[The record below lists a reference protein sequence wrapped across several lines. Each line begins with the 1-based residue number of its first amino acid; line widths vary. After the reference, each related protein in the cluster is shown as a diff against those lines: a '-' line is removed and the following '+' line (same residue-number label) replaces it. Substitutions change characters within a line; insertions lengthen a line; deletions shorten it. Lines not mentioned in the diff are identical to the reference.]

1 MPVLWKGLLDVKF
14 VPKSQREAFRKSN
27 WLGSMFDNIDTQ
39 FHNQILRK
47 FKNFRDLRL
56 SGAMGDQKLPIAAT
70 DCAAALFHFREH
82 IPAEHR
88 LSRNGV
94 SSRCPDYK
102 LIADV
107 TNAVKHG
114 EITREPSDG
123 PTLLNTSADIF
134 ELGIIINFDCEE
146 EPYSH
151 SEVVVCVDCTD
162 GQRRCL
168 DEAIVNV
175 VNFWGHELER
185 LGFRSFKSFEQL
197 PFPGTTYIKRSEA
210 RSLQI
215 GITQGLA
222 YTSKWQFMKWDY
234 EAGIARPV
242 NLTGADVRFKMY
254 RPKYSLDIKINIPS
268 VEDEYVHTVELS
280 DEDSRQYMSL
290 QTEAEKE
297 AFHIG
302 LANERKTEI
311 EEGLAAFIEQRSG
324 NPNQ

>member
-1 MPVLWKGLLDVKF
+1 M
-14 VPKSQREAFRKSN
+14 
-27 WLGSMFDNIDTQ
+27 
-39 FHNQILRK
+39 
-47 FKNFRDLRL
+47 RL

-88 LSRNGV
+88 LSRSSI

-123 PTLLNTSADIF
+123 PALLNTSADIY
-134 ELGIIINFDCEE
+134 ELGIIIDFDGEE

-185 LGFRSFKSFEQL
+185 LVVRSFKSFEQL
-197 PFPGTTYIKRSEA
+197 PFPGTTYIERSVA
-210 RSLQI
+210 GSTQI
-215 GITQGLA
+215 GITQGLT
-222 YTSKWQFMKWDY
+222 YQSKWQLMKWDY

-242 NLTGADVRFKMY
+242 DLTGADVRFSIY
-254 RPKYSLDIKINIPS
+254 RPKHSLDIKINIPS
-268 VEDEYVHTVELS
+268 VEGEYVHSVELS
-280 DEDSRQYMSL
+280 DEESQQYLSL
-290 QTEAEKE
+290 ETEVEKE
-297 AFHIG
+297 AFHIS
-302 LANERKTEI
+302 LANERKAEI
-311 EEGLAAFIEQRSG
+311 EKGLAAFVKRCSG
-324 NPNQ
+324 NPN

>member
-1 MPVLWKGLLDVKF
+1 
-14 VPKSQREAFRKSN
+14 
-27 WLGSMFDNIDTQ
+27 MFDNINTQ

-47 FKNFRDLRL
+47 FKYFRDLRL
-56 SGAMGDQKLPIAAT
+56 SGAMGDKKLPIAAT

-82 IPAEHR
+82 IPAEHK
-88 LSRNGV
+88 LSRNAV

-123 PTLLNTSADIF
+123 PALLNTSADIY
-134 ELGIIINFDCEE
+134 ELGIIINFDGEE

-185 LGFRSFKSFEQL
+185 LGVRNFKPFEQL
-197 PFPGTTYIKRSEA
+197 PFPGTTYIERSKA
-210 RSLQI
+210 GSLKL
-215 GITQGLA
+215 GITQGLTYA
-222 YTSKWQFMKWDY
+222 SKWQFMKWDY

-242 NLTGADVRFKMY
+242 DLTGADVLLNIY
-254 RPKYSLDIKINIPS
+254 RPKHSLDIMINTPG
-268 VEDEYVHTVELS
+268 VEGEYVHTVELS
-280 DEDSRQYMSL
+280 DEESQQYMSL
-290 QTEAEKE
+290 ETEAEKE
-297 AFHIG
+297 AFQIS

-311 EEGLAAFIEQRSG
+311 EEGLAAFFEQRSG
-324 NPNQ
+324 NSNQ